1 MNLPDFHNHDGLNRL
16 RKQLGAPLLIFDPDI
31 DRQLISQEGVVSDNL
46 NLINEHPDGS
56 LVFKG
61 RKVILYIRDV
71 KSDLPKYHIVNCPM
85 IKGMRT
91 RGKAARYVLT
101 RRTDGEFL
109 LYFPGHTEP
118 TTKTLEICK
127 SCLGKLQRDCA
138 PNRFGQ
144 QTWFGEP
151 SFTWVDFFQ
160 DSEMEFSLDAW
171 FHEVDDAYELPPID
185 GLYGPLT
192 APLTADGT
200 PGYPAGWKYISWAC
214 RERANWRC
222 MECGINLQND
232 SRFLHAHHI
241 DRDKQNNTPENLIA
255 LCFGCHSQQEGRGH
269 QLLKHK
275 REYQQFV
282 QRYGSLRESY
292 LRRQSS

>member
-16 RKQLGAPLLIFDPDI
+16 RKQLGAPLLTFDPDI
-31 DRQLISQEGVVSDNL
+31 DRHLSQDGVASENL

-71 KSDLPKYHIVNCPM
+71 KGDLPKYHIVNCPV

-127 SCLGKLQRDCA
+127 SCLKKLQRDCA

-151 SFTWVDFFQ
+151 SFKWVDFF
-160 DSEMEFSLDAW
+160 DGSDMEFSLDAW
-171 FHEVDDAYELPPID
+171 FHAIDDAYELPPID

-192 APLTADGT
+192 APLTAGRT
-200 PGYPAGWKYISWAC
+200 SGYPAGWKYISWAC

-255 LCFGCHSQQEGRGH
+255 LCFGCHSEQEGRGH
-269 QLLKHK
+269 QMLKRSPEH
-275 REYQQFV
+275 QQFV
-282 QRYGSLRESY
+282 QQYGSIRESY